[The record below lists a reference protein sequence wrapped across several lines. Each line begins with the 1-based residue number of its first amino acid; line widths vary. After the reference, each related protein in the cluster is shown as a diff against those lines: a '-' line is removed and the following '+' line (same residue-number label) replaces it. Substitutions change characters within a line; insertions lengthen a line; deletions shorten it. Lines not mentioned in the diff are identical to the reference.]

1 MYEKI
6 FWVQYFSDDSRW
18 CIVWH
23 YRDSLEKL
31 YTLVNGADGRNVFC
45 NIIQDIQENRIMF
58 NVDKMCCWQYGYNSD
73 RIFIWVC
80 VQYQNEA
87 EGMGLFKTADE
98 FSWTDMPVVQ
108 LFVGDTD
115 YSNTCTVR
123 TDKP

>member
-18 CIVWH
+18 CIVRN

-45 NIIQDIQENRIMF
+45 NIIQDIQKNRVMF
-58 NVDKMCCWQYGYNSD
+58 TVDKMYYRQCSYNFD
-73 RIFIWVC
+73 GIFVGIF
-80 VQYQNEA
+80 VQYKDEA

-115 YSNTCTVR
+115 YSDTCTVR